1 MCLFT
6 HTAQAGDSL
15 VRVANRYLIKPA
27 EWQILLKYNAVRDP
41 RQLAVGTLI
50 KIPVAAMRVDPAPT
64 VTKLPTQFEKPGV
77 RFVFPAL
84 PGAVSY
90 RAQIAFDNAFTN
102 LVANAT
108 SASPDAAFVNLPD
121 HTLFLRVRG
130 VDVNGQEDKDAT
142 HIFSV
147 NARPLPPTLVQPRDK
162 SLLSGDKVT
171 LVWLPSP
178 DAVVYRVQVGADV
191 SFLKLLVDQNGVA
204 GVTLTPAATLK
215 PASYLWRVASFN
227 TKNEPGPWNEVQS
240 FTVPSSAPVINATRV
255 RGEMSLEI
263 GGSTAQSHQVQIVR
277 DEKFTNLVSDRVL
290 AGNKFEL
297 GALAA
302 NAYYVRVRT
311 NTDAG

>member
-1 MCLFT
+1 M
-6 HTAQAGDSL
+6 
-15 VRVANRYLIKPA
+15 
-27 EWQILLKYNAVRDP
+27 
-41 RQLAVGTLI
+41 
-50 KIPVAAMRVDPAPT
+50 
-64 VTKLPTQFEKPGV
+64 
-77 RFVFPAL
+77 
-84 PGAVSY
+84 
-90 RAQIAFDNAFTN
+90 
-102 LVANAT
+102 
-108 SASPDAAFVNLPD
+108 
-121 HTLFLRVRG
+121 
-130 VDVNGQEDKDAT
+130 
-142 HIFSV
+142 
-147 NARPLPPTLVQPRDK
+147 
-162 SLLSGDKVT
+162 
-171 LVWLPSP
+171 
-178 DAVVYRVQVGADV
+178 
-191 SFLKLLVDQNGVA
+191 A